1 MNTNILLLTL
11 TQYCPS
17 EEHIEEKLKE
27 FDIFL
32 D

>member
-17 EEHIEEKLKE
+17 EEHIEQQLHE

-32 D
+32 G